1 MDDLEKIQ
9 MPRIS
14 HNTEASSFRYQAMQD
29 LFSDIIPIRKQGQ
42 THIWYTPWD
51 YLIRWWGVQEAM
63 MDLIMRPDMVHAF
76 YQKMV
81 DAWMTELDQFE
92 ALNLLSLDNNNTR
105 VGSGGYGYSSELPG
119 KPFEEDKVRPYNMW
133 GCSNA
138 QIFSEVSPEMHWEFS
153 LEHDLPWLERWKL
166 VYYGCCEPLSGKAD
180 LMKRIPNLRKVS
192 VSPWS
197 NTRQAVEELG
207 PHYVL
212 SRKPSPAIFTF
223 DPFDERQ
230 ARKEIREFLDQ
241 AGDSCHVELIM
252 KDISTLKYKP
262 QNLWTWE
269 KICMEEVSR

>member
-1 MDDLEKIQ
+1 
-9 MPRIS
+9 MPQITY
-14 HNTEASSFRYQAMQD
+14 NGEATNYRYQAMQD
-29 LFSDIIPIRKQGQ
+29 LFSDIIPVRKQGQ

-119 KPFEEDKVRPYNMW
+119 EPYEEDKVRPYNMW

-166 VYYGCCEPLSGKAD
+166 VYYGCCEPLSGKAE

-192 VSPWS
+192 VSPWCD
-197 NTRQAVEELG
+197 TRQAVEELG
-207 PHYVL
+207 ENYVL

-223 DPFDERQ
+223 DPFDENQ
-230 ARKEIREFLDQ
+230 ARKEIRNFLDQ
-241 AGDSCHVELIM
+241 AGNCHVELIM

-262 QNLWTWE
+262 RNLWAWE
-269 KICMEEVSR
+269 KNCMEEARK